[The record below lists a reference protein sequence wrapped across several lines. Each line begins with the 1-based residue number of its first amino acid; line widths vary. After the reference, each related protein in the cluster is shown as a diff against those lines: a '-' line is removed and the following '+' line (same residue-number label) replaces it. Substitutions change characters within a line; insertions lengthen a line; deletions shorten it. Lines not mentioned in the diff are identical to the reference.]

1 MGVNT
6 FWRRILNFI
15 VLQFHNI
22 FFSFFV
28 LYISNITYQQY
39 EYVLKISPNR
49 GSMKLRIQ
57 FTIETISL
65 NCTCAL
71 NFRKTASNKAAAK
84 QSLKRWQDIYFTVV
98 NCLFYRSTWFPQS
111 FINQKLLTIGLPH
124 QLELGLSKKHTKF
137 EKFFFMVWTFE
148 LVNVQTTMREIFLN
162 FVWFSE
168 SPNFMG
174 PKMNTQ
180 K

>member
-1 MGVNT
+1 MGVNI
-6 FWRRILNFI
+6 FWRSILDFI
-15 VLQFHNI
+15 NLHSLKI
-22 FFSFFV
+22 FFSIFV
-28 LYISNITYQQY
+28 LFTY
-39 EYVLKISPNR
+39 EFVIKISSKR
-49 GSMKLRIQ
+49 SSMKLRIQ
-57 FTIETISL
+57 FTTQIISL

-111 FINQKLLTIGLPH
+111 FINQRLLTIGLLH

-137 EKFFFMVWTFE
+137 EKIFFMVWTFE
-148 LVNVQTTMREIFLN
+148 LVNVQTTMREIFIN

>member
-1 MGVNT
+1 MKIHPKLNK
-6 FWRRILNFI
+6 FRIKRLDGYIVSDLRFLLKIQAILPETSPFLFAQMAVLSSSFQMFI
-15 VLQFHNI
+15 VLGM
-22 FFSFFV
+22 
-28 LYISNITYQQY
+28 Y
-39 EYVLKISPNR
+39 
-49 GSMKLRIQ
+49 
-57 FTIETISL
+57 
-65 NCTCAL
+65 
-71 NFRKTASNKAAAK
+71 NFAAK
-84 QSLKRWQDIYFTVV
+84 LSLKRWQDIYFTVV

-111 FINQKLLTIGLPH
+111 FINQRLLTIGLLH

-137 EKFFFMVWTFE
+137 EKIFFMVWTFE